1 MLIPDFSNQP
11 YIAEVVRTSAAATDV
26 LSAIGRLLGD
36 EWKHERATVD
46 GGEIL
51 VYHGFI
57 LSPERYHRA
66 VRTTTNPDG
75 VEIQIPRSKIVRSR
89 EHYFY
94 DIFVVNRSKHFIIAA
109 PFYGVARDYFPKIDR
124 ALAGK
129 RIVYETLNITNMVV
143 KLGTQGR
150 MEFPG
155 SNDEDNSIIVTRCHL
170 AYDDPADRR
179 RDLEQIRLT
188 GANLGATEIYGDL
201 VRPVIDRKSSALVVT
216 PVLLG
221 FALFSDGVKKSG
233 ATTDRH
239 GNFKVS
245 VGPGLRQLTR
255 LFKLLD
261 GIEGMKTVVSV
272 TSNVPILHSAAIE
285 AAE

>member
-11 YIAEVVRTSAAATDV
+11 YIAEVIRTSAAATDV
-26 LSAIGRLLGD
+26 LSAIERLLTG
-36 EWKHERATVD
+36 EWKRETATVD
-46 GGEIL
+46 DTQIL
-51 VYHGFI
+51 IYHGFI
-57 LSPERYHRA
+57 LSPKTYHRA
-66 VRTTTNPDG
+66 VRTITNPDG
-75 VEIQIPRSKIVRSR
+75 AEGYIPRSKIVRNQ

-94 DIFVVNRSKHFIIAA
+94 DIFVVNRHKHFIIAA
-109 PFYGVARDYFPKIDR
+109 PFHGVARDYFPKIDR
-124 ALAGK
+124 ALAG
-129 RIVYETLNITNMVV
+129 RRVVYETLNITNMVV
-143 KLGTQGR
+143 KLGTRGR
-150 MEFPG
+150 MALSS

-170 AYDDPADRR
+170 AYDDPAQRR

-188 GANLGATEIYGDL
+188 GANLGATEIYAEL
-201 VRPVIDRKSSALVVT
+201 VGPVINPKSSALAVT

-221 FALFSDGVKKSG
+221 FALSSAGVKQAG

-239 GNFKVS
+239 GNFRVS

-261 GIEGMKTVVSV
+261 GIEEMQTVVSM
-272 TSNVPILHSAAIE
+272 TSNIPILHSGAIE